1 MAWEW
6 LSSIKNITEIVSS
19 FGELA
24 KNNRAT
30 KDMLIRE
37 LKLNIK
43 GFETAQN
50 NKTIN
55 YDKLLSLLKNDRIQK
70 ARESR
75 FTFATLKKG
84 VIENKHIKDDRNK
97 KYRGKSAEW
106 LFKNIDEKIDDLRNQ
121 KQYHSSLENIDKSI
135 IALQFSNLF
144 YKMKLLAEFINS

>member
-1 MAWEW
+1 MAFEW
-6 LSSIKNITEIVSS
+6 LASIKNIAEIVGSL
-19 FGELA
+19 GELA

-43 GFETAQN
+43 AFETAQK
-50 NKTIN
+50 NKTVN
-55 YDKLLSLLKNDRIQK
+55 YDKLLLLLKNERIQK
-70 ARESR
+70 ARESK
-75 FTFATLKKG
+75 FTFLTIKKD
-84 VIENKHIKDDRNK
+84 VIGSKHIRDTRNK
-97 KYRGKSAEW
+97 KYLGKNCEW

-121 KQYHSSLENIDKSI
+121 KQYHTSLENIDNSI